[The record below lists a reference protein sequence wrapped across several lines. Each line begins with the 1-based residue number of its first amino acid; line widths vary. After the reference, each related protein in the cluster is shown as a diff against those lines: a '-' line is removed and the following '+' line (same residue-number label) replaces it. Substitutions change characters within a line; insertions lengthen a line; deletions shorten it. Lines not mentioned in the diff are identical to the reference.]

1 MFAEDL
7 IGKNVILQLKSD
19 NYWKWG
25 VLEEFSENLKAI
37 KIRLGNNRVEIIFVE
52 NIRIIKENERFINNN
67 KKNNGVIV

>member
-52 NIRIIKENERFINNN
+52 NIRIIKENERFINN